1 MLVVGKEE
9 KTETSEVRFPRQPL
23 KTSLSGAAAG
33 QPGGHRVHTTLE
45 TPVLRHLWTSGTLRA
60 CRGTLCLSLSAAPAP
75 SWVSAG
81 RLPFAGRRRGSRS
94 RTICPHQNACLP
106 RASSPVWG
114 EERSEQTQRVEAT
127 SAEPPPLPAGAV
139 WPPSRSFR
147 GWGRGRRREG
157 LRAARTATP
166 PAGSHAGRA
175 RGPWLPPFALCSGH
189 SLLDSLPHTTASD
202 SGSGL
207 LSSGTLATYP
217 VCPCVPRARLSE
229 HPHPGRWPTV
239 RPRYSSGRIRW
250 CFLSSQ
256 HRAVLLTGART

>member
-1 MLVVGKEE
+1 MLNSENANSHWVRACVSVCTVLSLQTHSFLKICECLLVVGKEE

-139 WPPSRSFR
+139 
-147 GWGRGRRREG
+147 
-157 LRAARTATP
+157 
-166 PAGSHAGRA
+166 
-175 RGPWLPPFALCSGH
+175 
-189 SLLDSLPHTTASD
+189 
-202 SGSGL
+202 
-207 LSSGTLATYP
+207 
-217 VCPCVPRARLSE
+217 
-229 HPHPGRWPTV
+229 
-239 RPRYSSGRIRW
+239 
-250 CFLSSQ
+250 
-256 HRAVLLTGART
+256 